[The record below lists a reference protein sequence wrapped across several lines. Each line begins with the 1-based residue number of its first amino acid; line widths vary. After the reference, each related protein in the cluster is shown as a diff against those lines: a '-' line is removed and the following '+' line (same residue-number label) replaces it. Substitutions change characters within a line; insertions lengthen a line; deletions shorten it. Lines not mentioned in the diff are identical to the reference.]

1 MITKYTFKI
10 DFTDNGKEFTATSE
24 VEHNKWFGTANVN
37 EMLIEALKDVFIRHP
52 NANDIHW
59 KLL

>member
-1 MITKYTFKI
+1 MAEYTFKI
-10 DFTDNGKEFTATSE
+10 DFTSKGKKYTATSV
-24 VEHNKWFGTANVN
+24 VEHNKWFGPADLD
-37 EMLIEALKDVFIRHP
+37 EMLIEALKDVFVRHP